1 MFRSLMVTALAALSS
16 TALAQPAAP
25 APQAAAVQATFP
37 AKAPTLIV
45 AISVD
50 QFSANLFAEYRTI
63 FDGGFKRLEQGAVF
77 PSGYQTHAATETC
90 PGHST
95 ILTGSH
101 PSRTGIIANSWVDQS
116 AKRADKMVYCAEDE
130 TLPGSDS
137 SNYTASN
144 VHLLVPT
151 LGERMKAANPATR
164 VVSVAG
170 KDRAAIMMGG
180 HKVDQLWYWDARY
193 KDYIAPAGQKAD
205 PVVAQVRAAVA
216 AAIARPRDAMPLP
229 APCVPKAIPVK
240 IGDFTV
246 GDGRFGRKAG
256 DYNAF
261 RYSPEFDA
269 ATLTLAEALIESM
282 KLGKGPAP
290 DIISIGLSATDYVGH
305 AYGTE
310 GSEMCLQLT
319 TLDSDLG
326 AFFDRLDATGVDYV
340 VVLTADH
347 GGLDVPE
354 RNREHAMP
362 DAVRVEPR
370 LLPANMG
377 KAIGEKLGVAGPVLL
392 GDGPFGDMYVDK
404 AITGDQRKRVLDAA
418 IAAYRADPQVAAVFT
433 ADEIAAG
440 KSPAGHPELWTLLDR
455 ARGSFKVGRS
465 GDFVVMLKPLV
476 TPIATPRIGGTAT
489 HGSVWDYDRRVPI
502 AFWRKGMTGFEQP
515 GPIETVDIMP
525 TLAALI
531 GLPVPANEIDGR
543 CLDLDAGPGSTCPA
557 Q

>member
-16 TALAQPAAP
+16 TALAQPAPPPPP
-25 APQAAAVQATFP
+25 AATARPAFP
-37 AKAPTLIV
+37 AKPPTLIV

-50 QFSANLFAEYRTI
+50 QFSANLFAEYRAV
-63 FDGGFKRLEQGAVF
+63 FDGGFRRMEQGAVF

-101 PSRTGIIANSWVDQS
+101 PSRTGIIANNWVDQS
-116 AKRADKMVYCAEDE
+116 ARRADKMIYCAEDE

-137 SNYTASN
+137 GNYTASN

-180 HKVDQLWYWDARY
+180 HKVDQLWYWDARA

-229 APCVPKAIPVK
+229 APCAPKAAAVK
-240 IGDFTV
+240 VGDFTV
-246 GDGRFGRKAG
+246 GDGRFARKAG
-256 DYNAF
+256 DYSAF

-282 KLGKGPAP
+282 KLGKGDAT

-347 GGLDVPE
+347 GGLDLPE
-354 RNREHAMP
+354 RNREHAAP
-362 DAVRVEPR
+362 DAARAEAR
-370 LLPANMG
+370 LLPANVG
-377 KAIGEKLGVAGPVLL
+377 KAIGQTLGVAGPVLL
-392 GDGPFGDMYVDK
+392 GDGPFGDIYIDK
-404 AITGDQRKRVLDAA
+404 AIIGDQRKRVLDAA
-418 IAAYRADPQVAAVFT
+418 VAAYRADPQVAAVFT
-433 ADEIAAG
+433 AEEIAAG
-440 KSPAGHPELWTLLDR
+440 KPPVGHPEIWTLLDR
-455 ARGSFKVGRS
+455 ARGSYKAGRS
-465 GDFVVMLKPLV
+465 GDFVVMLKPFV
-476 TPIATPRIGGTAT
+476 TPIVTPRVGGTAT

-515 GPIETVDIMP
+515 APVETVDILP

>member
-1 MFRSLMVTALAALSS
+1 MFRKLMVTALAAFAS
-16 TALAQPAAP
+16 AAAAQP
-25 APQAAAVQATFP
+25 P
-37 AKAPTLIV
+37 AKPTLIV

-50 QFSANLFAEYRTI
+50 QFSADLFAEYRTI
-63 FDGGFKRLEQGAVF
+63 FDGGLKRMTQGVVF
-77 PSGYQTHAATETC
+77 PSGFQSHAATETC

-101 PSRTGIIANSWVDQS
+101 PSRTGIIANNWIDQT
-116 AKRADKMVYCAEDE
+116 AKRADKSIYCAEDE

-137 SNYTASN
+137 SKYTASN

-151 LGERMKAANPATR
+151 LGERMKAANPASR

-180 HKVDQLWYWDARY
+180 HKVDQLWYWDARF
-193 KDYIAPAGQKAD
+193 KDYIAPAGQTPD
-205 PVVAQVRAAVA
+205 PVVPAVRAAVA
-216 AAIARPRDAMPLP
+216 AAIAKPREAMTLP
-229 APCVPKAIPVK
+229 PACVPKARAIQAGS
-240 IGDFTV
+240 ITV
-246 GDGRFGRKAG
+246 GDGRFARAAG
-256 DYNAF
+256 DFTAF

-269 ATLTLAEALIESM
+269 ATLTLAAGLIESM
-282 KLGKGPAP
+282 KLGKGAAP

-326 AFFDRLDATGVDYV
+326 AFFDRLDASGIDYV

-347 GGLDVPE
+347 GGLDIPE
-354 RNREHAMP
+354 RQREHAVP
-362 DAVRVEPR
+362 DAMRVD
-370 LLPANMG
+370 PALMPGTVG
-377 KAIGEKLGVAGPVLL
+377 KAIGTKLGIAGPVLL
-392 GDGPFGDMYVDK
+392 GDSAFGDIYVDQ
-404 AITGDQRKRVLDAA
+404 AITGAKRAQV
-418 IAAYRADPQVAAVFT
+418 IAEAVKTYLASPQVAAVYT
-433 ADEIAAG
+433 ASEIAAG
-440 KSPAGHPELWTLLDR
+440 KSPVGHPETWTLLDR
-455 ARGSFKVGRS
+455 ARASFKPGRS
-465 GDFVVMLKPLV
+465 GDFVVMLKPRV
-476 TPIATPRIGGTAT
+476 TPIAVPRVGGTAT

-515 GPIETVDIMP
+515 APVETVDIMP